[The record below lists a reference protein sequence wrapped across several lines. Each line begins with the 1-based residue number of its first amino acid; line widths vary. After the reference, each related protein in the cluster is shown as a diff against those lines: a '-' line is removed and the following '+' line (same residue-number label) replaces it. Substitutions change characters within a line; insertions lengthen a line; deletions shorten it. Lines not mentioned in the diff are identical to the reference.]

1 MREKSEIDKRLKKI
15 RKELSSV
22 NNEIESLDVK
32 AEKSRGAARGPVS
45 AMGGA
50 GGGDSVRAGRRAA
63 AQSTR
68 CDARLADYLST
79 SFRSTRPLRRER
91 RVQRNKA
98 IVMSVFVLV
107 ILFWVVCHFFI

>member
-15 RKELSSV
+15 RKELSAV
-22 NNEIESLDVK
+22 NSEIESLDVK
-32 AEKSRGAARGPVS
+32 AEKSRGAARGPVP

-50 GGGDSVRAGRRAA
+50 GEGGFGRAGRRAA

-68 CDARLADYLST
+68 GDTRLADYLST
-79 SFRSTRPLRRER
+79 GFRPTRPLRRER

-107 ILFWVVCHFFI
+107 VIFWVVCHFFI